1 MKISKQQILMI
12 LLLLIIGYIYS
23 MYKGKLSNDTD
34 IEERDLIQ
42 KFLANDVN
50 KMDRKKPFLWIPV
63 EYEMNER
70 QWLNFGSRNTTNLN
84 QPYLYLTIR
93 SIVEKCG
100 DSFNICIIDDNV
112 FNKLIPDWTIHVSRL
127 THPLRPH
134 MRELAMA
141 KLLNK
146 YGGMR
151 LPPSFVCFHD
161 LITLYELGIYSKTV
175 SSSDSNN
182 GNNNSNSNSNNN
194 IDDMN
199 SGNIFVAEMV
209 SKSITSSSIA
219 YAPNSKIMG
228 CRKNSGMMRKYIE
241 YLEVLISKDY
251 TEEMDFGGKIS
262 KWFFNQVSKGD
273 INIIK
278 PELFGAKKA
287 DESPVILDNLMSD
300 TNMELSKESF
310 GLYIPA
316 DDLIKRRNFGWFVR
330 MSPTQVLQSNTQIAK
345 YLLAMN

>member
-1 MKISKQQILMI
+1 
-12 LLLLIIGYIYS
+12 

-182 GNNNSNSNSNNN
+182 GNNNSNSNNNNNNNN

-199 SGNIFVAEMV
+199 SGNVFVAEMV

>member
-12 LLLLIIGYIYS
+12 LLLLIIGYVYS
-23 MYKGKLSNDTD
+23 MYKGKLSNETE

-112 FNKLIPDWTIHVSRL
+112 FNKLIPDWTIHVNRL
-127 THPLRPH
+127 TNPLRPH

-141 KLLNK
+141 QLLNK

-151 LPPSFVCFHD
+151 LPPSFVCFQD
-161 LITLYELGIYSKTV
+161 LITLYELGIYTNTV

-182 GNNNSNSNSNNN
+182 GNNNN
-194 IDDMN
+194 DDSDMS
-199 SGNIFVAEMV
+199 SGNVFVAEMV
-209 SKSITSSSIA
+209 SKSITSASIA

-228 CRKNSGMMRKYIE
+228 CQKNSEMMRKYIE

-251 TEEMDFGGKIS
+251 TEEMDFEGKIS
-262 KWFFNQVSKGD
+262 KWFFNHVSKGEV
-273 INIIK
+273 NIIK

-300 TNMELSKESF
+300 TNMELSNESF

-330 MSPTQVLQSNTQIAK
+330 MSPAQVLQSNTQIAK

>member
-12 LLLLIIGYIYS
+12 LLLLIIGYVYS
-23 MYKGKLSNDTD
+23 MYKGKLSNETE

-112 FNKLIPDWTIHVSRL
+112 FNKLIPDWTIHVNRL

-141 KLLNK
+141 QLLNK

-151 LPPSFVCFHD
+151 LPPSFVCFQD

-175 SSSDSNN
+175 SSSDGN
-182 GNNNSNSNSNNN
+182 GNNCNGIDSENKNN
-194 IDDMN
+194 DDGDMN
-199 SGNIFVAEMV
+199 SGSVFVAEMV
-209 SKSITSSSIA
+209 SKSITSASIA
-219 YAPNSKIMG
+219 YAPNPKIMG
-228 CRKNSGMMRKYIE
+228 CIKNSAMMRKYIE
-241 YLEVLISKDY
+241 YLEVLISKD
-251 TEEMDFGGKIS
+251 
-262 KWFFNQVSKGD
+262 
-273 INIIK
+273 
-278 PELFGAKKA
+278 
-287 DESPVILDNLMSD
+287 
-300 TNMELSKESF
+300 
-310 GLYIPA
+310 
-316 DDLIKRRNFGWFVR
+316 
-330 MSPTQVLQSNTQIAK
+330 
-345 YLLAMN
+345 

>member
-12 LLLLIIGYIYS
+12 LLLLIIGYVYS
-23 MYKGKLSNDTD
+23 MYSGKLNDDTAK
-34 IEERDLIQ
+34 EERDLIQ

-63 EYEMNER
+63 QYDVNER
-70 QWLNFGSRNTTNLN
+70 HWLNFGSRNTTNLN

-93 SIVEKCG
+93 SIIDKCG

-112 FNKLIPDWTIHVSRL
+112 FNKLIPNWTIHVSRL
-127 THPLRPH
+127 ADPLRSH

-141 KLLNK
+141 QLLNR

-151 LPPSFVCFHD
+151 LPPSFVCFED
-161 LITLYELGIYSKTV
+161 LITLYELGVNTETA
-175 SSSDSNN
+175 
-182 GNNNSNSNSNNN
+182 
-194 IDDMN
+194 
-199 SGNIFVAEMV
+199 SGGGIFVAEMM
-209 SKSITSSSIA
+209 SKSVVSSSMA
-219 YAPNSKIMG
+219 FAPCPKIMG
-228 CRKNSGMMRKYIE
+228 CRKENEIMRKYIE

-251 TEEMDFGGKIS
+251 TNEMDFEGNIS
-262 KWFFNQVSKGD
+262 KWFFNQVSSGT

-278 PELFGAKKA
+278 PELIGAKKM
-287 DESPVILDNLMSD
+287 DDSPVILDNMMSD

-310 GLYIPA
+310 GLYIPCEE
-316 DDLIKRRNFGWFVR
+316 LIKRRHYGWFVR
-330 MSPTQVLQSNTQIAK
+330 MSPSQVLESNTQIAK

>member
-1 MKISKQQILMI
+1 MI
-12 LLLLIIGYIYS
+12 LLLLIIGYVYS
-23 MYKGKLSNDTD
+23 MYKGKLSNDTEK
-34 IEERDLIQ
+34 EERDLIQ

-151 LPPSFVCFHD
+151 LPPSFICFHD

-182 GNNNSNSNSNNN
+182 GNDNDNT
-194 IDDMN
+194 MN

-228 CRKNSGMMRKYIE
+228 CLKNSGMMRKYIE

-251 TEEMDFGGKIS
+251 TEEMDFDGKIS